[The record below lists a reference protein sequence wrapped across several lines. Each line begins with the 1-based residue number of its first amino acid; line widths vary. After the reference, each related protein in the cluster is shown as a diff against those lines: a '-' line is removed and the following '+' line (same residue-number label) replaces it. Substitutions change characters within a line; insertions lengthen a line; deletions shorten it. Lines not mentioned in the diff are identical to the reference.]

1 MEQKILEI
9 IKKNPTTFRDLRTEL
24 KLRGFQQSKQL
35 DEALTNLRHDNK
47 IYHSRKTDKYHLK
60 DEETEIGIYRSTRKE
75 FGFVENDNLTV
86 FIPGK
91 FTLNALEG
99 DTVKIKLFP
108 KFPDQKDDRRAGK
121 VLRVMKRNGNNI
133 VGRIRIIEGEKQF
146 IPDDLETKYS
156 YTLENFDNLH
166 EGDVISTTFKDIRDL
181 VIYLSLNDV
190 IGNENDATIDWL
202 IVTYK
207 NNMSLN
213 FSEDILKEIEKV
225 KDKLPGKRTDLS
237 SKIIVTIDGISS
249 KDLDDAIDVEKLAN
263 GNYKLGVHIAD
274 VSHYVE
280 KDSKLDYEA
289 EDRGTSVYLINHVLP
304 MLPEA
309 LSNDLCSLNP
319 DTKKLTMTCEMEIN
333 PQGKVV
339 NSKIFNSQI
348 KSKYRLTYDE
358 VDQLYTNKIKF
369 LRDDKKLSEM
379 LINAKKLAEI
389 MRKVKIEK
397 GMIDFVLPEIQI
409 KLDEKG
415 EPTALTPKF
424 QTPAEK
430 MIEDLMVI
438 TNETVA
444 KAFSK
449 NNLPG
454 LFRVHGKPTE
464 EKIKDFLFLLRT
476 FGEAIDKP
484 YEAITSK
491 DIADLV
497 HRIDDKEYGNIIK
510 RYTIQSMEKAKYH
523 EFNQGHYALGLD
535 DYLHFTSPIRRYPD
549 LIVHRLLKKWIIAD
563 GKLPDNQQIE
573 MELSY
578 LTPLALETSQKEKE
592 GMVAERKLADIKKAR
607 FMEKQIGKEFKGI
620 IVSVTAFGFFVELD
634 NFTQGLVR
642 LETMTDDEY
651 QYDEEKRA
659 IIGKKN
665 TKSFGL
671 GQDVQI
677 KIITVDTIR
686 GVVNM
691 EVI

>member
-1 MEQKILEI
+1 MEQKILDI
-9 IKKNPTTFRDLRTEL
+9 IKKHPINFKDLRAEL
-24 KLRGFQQSKQL
+24 NLKGFQQSKQL
-35 DEALTNLRHDNK
+35 DEALTSLRHDNK

-60 DEETEIGIYRSTRKE
+60 DEETEIGIYHSTRKD
-75 FGFVENDNLTV
+75 FGFVDNDTLSV

-108 KFPDQKDDRRAGK
+108 KYPDQTDDRRAGK

-133 VGRIRIIEGEKQF
+133 VGRIRIVEGEKQF
-146 IPDDLETKYS
+146 IPDDLETKYT
-156 YTLENFDNLH
+156 YTLENYDDLN
-166 EGDVISTTFKDIRDL
+166 EGDVISTTFKDINDL
-181 VIYLSLNDV
+181 VIQLSLNHV
-190 IGNENDATIDWL
+190 IGNEADATIDWL

-207 NNMSLN
+207 NNMSLD
-213 FSEDILKEIEKV
+213 FSPEILQEIKNEENKA
-225 KDKLPGKRTDLS
+225 PGNRTDLS
-237 SKIIVTIDGISS
+237 SRIIVTIDGISS
-249 KDLDDAIDVEKLAN
+249 KDLDDAIDVQKLAN

-280 KDSKLDYEA
+280 RDSKLDYEA

-304 MLPEA
+304 MLPEE

-319 DTKKLTMTCEMEIN
+319 STKKLTMTCEMEIN

-348 KSKYRLTYDE
+348 ESKYRLTYNE
-358 VDQLYTNKIKF
+358 VDKLYTKEIEF
-369 LRDDKKLSEM
+369 LRDDEKLSEM
-379 LINAKKLAEI
+379 LFAAKDLAEI

-409 KLDEKG
+409 RLDKKG
-415 EPTALTPKF
+415 EPIALTPKF

-444 KAFSK
+444 RAFSK

-454 LFRVHGKPTE
+454 LFRVHGKPVE
-464 EKIKDFLFLLRT
+464 EKLTDFLYLLRS
-476 FGEAIDKP
+476 FGETIDKP
-484 YEAITSK
+484 YDAITSK
-491 DIADLV
+491 DIAQLIR
-497 HRIDDKEYGNIIK
+497 RIDDKEYGNIIK

-523 EFNQGHYALGLD
+523 QFNEGHYALGLD

-549 LIVHRLLKKWIIAD
+549 LVVHRLLKKWIID
-563 GKLPDNQQIE
+563 EGKLPDNQEVEI
-573 MELSY
+573 ELSY
-578 LTPLALETSQKEKE
+578 LTPLALETSLKEKE

-607 FMEKQIGKEFKGI
+607 FMQKLVGEKFVGI
-620 IVSVTAFGFFVELD
+620 IVSITSFGFFVELE

-642 LETMTDDEY
+642 LDSLTDDEY
-651 QYDEEKRA
+651 QYDAEQRA
-659 IIGKKN
+659 IIGKEN
-665 TKSFGL
+665 NRSFKI
-671 GQDVQI
+671 GQNIQV
-677 KIITVDTIR
+677 KIAAVDTIR
-686 GVVNM
+686 GAVDM
-691 EVI
+691 EVV